1 MQYAL
6 KCDKLWDIKNVSWKG
21 KFSKENPILL
31 RSGTALSL
39 GVEVGVVIFPGGG
52 VEAGAIRDFLGSVS
66 LVLRHS

>member
-1 MQYAL
+1 MGYKKRIL
-6 KCDKLWDIKNVSWKG
+6 EREIKK
-21 KFSKENPILL
+21 KILL
-31 RSGTALSL
+31 RSGTAMSL